1 MSWCRRLEYPAV
13 TVTVAGS
20 ASKSGRRSVEVK
32 GRWVELRVL
41 ADGPPLQTTEGPMLD
56 PWVEFPPPA
65 PQFRL
70 RAKTGPLALPDP
82 PHLPADGV

>member
-1 MSWCRRLEYPAV
+1 MSVSLHDALQDVDLQVGETYR
-13 TVTVAGS
+13 
-20 ASKSGRRSVEVK
+20 VEVR

-41 ADGPPLQTTEGPMLD
+41 GDRAPLQAAEGPMLD
-56 PWVEFPPPA
+56 PWVEFPPPT

-82 PHLPADGV
+82 PHLPADDV

>member
-1 MSWCRRLEYPAV
+1 MS
-13 TVTVAGS
+13 VAIHDALQDVDLQVGQTY
-20 ASKSGRRSVEVK
+20 SVEVK

-41 ADGPPLQTTEGPMLD
+41 ADGPPLPKTGGPMLD

-82 PHLPADGV
+82 PGLPADDA